1 MQSFRTE
8 LENPVVPQEII
19 ELEKNIR
26 AYRKGQL
33 VEDKF
38 KSLRLARGIYGQR
51 QPGVQMV
58 RIKIPF
64 GRLSFKQLLRISDV
78 SDEYASSNL
87 HFTTR
92 QDIQIHYV
100 SLDRTPELWAKLSED
115 DITIR
120 EACSNTVRNVT
131 ASSTAGIDP
140 KEPFDV
146 SPYAQGFFKYFL
158 GNPISTE
165 LGRKFKFGFSSS
177 EEDTAFSFINDIG
190 FIPKVKYEN
199 GQEIRGFKVLLG
211 GSLGAQPYIGRQV
224 SEFMHEDLII
234 PFAESVIRVFGIYGE
249 RANRNKARL
258 KFLLNKVGFDEF
270 VKMAAEEQIANK
282 VKTYKI
288 DRNTVEEPVLP
299 TPPVREVTIP
309 TERLLAYEQWRGT
322 NIFEQK
328 QKGYYGVFIKAKT
341 GDMSTETARKLV
353 ASVRHLVAD
362 DMRVTINQGLL
373 LKYVPKDNLPELFVA
388 LDNLGL
394 TEPGHNSVADVTTC
408 PGTDTC
414 NLGISNSM
422 ELSRVLES
430 VIYEEYVDFIYNKE
444 IKIKISGCMNS
455 CGQHGIAHIGFHG
468 SSMRVNGKIMPT
480 VQVLLGGGAV
490 GNGEGRAA
498 DKIIKVPSKRA
509 PQVLRTILDDF
520 SAKAADYSNFLAYYD
535 GLGKDYFYQLL
546 KPLADQST
554 VVDDEYIDWGQD
566 SDFIRAIGVGE
577 CAGVIIDLVAALLV
591 DSEEKLYYAD
601 LSLKEQAYADS
612 IYHSY
617 SSFINSAKA
626 LLLDKQI
633 HSSTQIGIVKDFD
646 THFVETGEIEFGKRS
661 FADVVLQ
668 MSKNEPSAHFAE
680 AYFAEAQQFLAQTK
694 TQREAVSVK

>member
-1 MQSFRTE
+1 MLSFRTE

-19 ELEKNIR
+19 DLDKNIR
-26 AYRKGQL
+26 SYREGKI

-64 GRLSFKQLLRISDV
+64 GRLTFKQLLKIADV

-131 ASSTAGIDP
+131 ASCIAGIDP
-140 KEPFDV
+140 DEPFDV
-146 SPYAQGFFKYFL
+146 APYAHGFFKYFL
-158 GNPISTE
+158 GNPVSTD

-177 EEDTAFSFINDIG
+177 EKDTALSFIHDIG

-199 GQEIRGFKVLLG
+199 GEEIRGFKVVLG
-211 GSLGAQPYIGRQV
+211 GSLGAQPYIGQSV

-234 PFAESVIRVFGIYGE
+234 PFSESVIRVFGIYGE

-270 VKMAAEEQIANK
+270 VKMAAEEQVANK
-282 VKTYKI
+282 VKSYKI
-288 DRNTVEEPVLP
+288 DRNTVQEPILPEPVINQ
-299 TPPVREVTIP
+299 VDIP
-309 TERLLAYEQWRGT
+309 ADRQLAYELWLST

-328 QKGYYGVFIKAKT
+328 QAGFHGVFIKAKT
-341 GDMSTETARKLV
+341 GDMSTATARKLV
-353 ASVRHLVAD
+353 ASVRHIIAD

-373 LKYVPKDNLPELFVA
+373 LKYVRKENLPELFLA
-388 LDNLGL
+388 LDALGL
-394 TEPGHNSVADVTTC
+394 TEPGHDSIADVTTC

-430 VIYEEYVDFIYNKE
+430 VIYEEYADFVHNKE

-468 SSMRVNGKIMPT
+468 SSMKVNGKIMPT

-498 DKIIKVPSKRA
+498 DKVIKVPSKRA
-509 PQVLRTILDDF
+509 PEVLRTILNDYR
-520 SAKAADYSNFLAYYD
+520 AKAHDYQSFLHYYD
-535 GLGKDYFYQLL
+535 ELGKDYFYQLL
-546 KPLADQST
+546 KPIADQST
-554 VVDDEYIDWGQD
+554 VVDDDYIDWGQEEE
-566 SDFIRAIGVGE
+566 FIRAIGVGE
-577 CAGVIIDLVAALLV
+577 CAGVIIDLVAALLT
-591 DSEEKLYYAD
+591 DSEEKLYLAN
-601 LSLKEQAYADS
+601 LSIQNQAYADG
-612 IYHSY
+612 IYHTY
-617 SSFINSAKA
+617 SSFVNAAKA
-626 LLLDKQI
+626 MLLDKQI
-633 HSSTQIGIVKDFD
+633 HSSTQIGIIKDFD
-646 THFVETGEIEFGKRS
+646 THFVDTGDFNLGQRFSEL
-661 FADVVLQ
+661 VLQ
-668 MSKNEPSAHFAE
+668 MSKNEPTEDFAKTYY
-680 AYFAEAQQFLAQTK
+680 AQAQQFLEQTK
-694 TQREAVSVK
+694 VQREVVLAK